1 MRKTLQNKLKSRIQV
16 QVSVK
21 GVWSITYLI
30 EKTNSNKVLI
40 VRKAHKAGL
49 VTPSCVTL
57 HKYWYTCRA
66 WSDMSNFVN
75 RVSVTIHP
83 LKIEL
88 SRHKWIDVSKI
99 NVYRLV
105 GVPFNQ
111 KNWAASP
118 QNASLIKQVIFIFR
132 DLKQLVK
139 MTHRCRIIRS
149 RQSQLFD
156 CLTQANN
163 V

>member
-1 MRKTLQNKLKSRIQV
+1 MEKQIATKS
-16 QVSVK
+16 SLY
-21 GVWSITYLI
+21 W
-30 EKTNSNKVLI
+30 
-40 VRKAHKAGL
+40 KAHKTGL

-66 WSDMSNFVN
+66 WNDMSNFVN
-75 RVSVTIHP
+75 WVSVTIHP
-83 LKIEL
+83 LKIKL

-99 NVYRLV
+99 NVDRLV
-105 GVPFNQ
+105 GVPFIQ
-111 KNWAASP
+111 KNWAASL
-118 QNASLIKQVIFIFR
+118 QHASLIKQVIFIFR

-156 CLTQANN
+156 CLT
-163 V
+163 

>member
-1 MRKTLQNKLKSRIQV
+1 MITWLEKQTATKSLLY
-16 QVSVK
+16 
-21 GVWSITYLI
+21 W
-30 EKTNSNKVLI
+30 
-40 VRKAHKAGL
+40 KAHKAGL
-49 VTPSCVTL
+49 VTLSCVTL
-57 HKYWYTCRA
+57 HKYWYTCCA

-99 NVYRLV
+99 NVHRLV
-105 GVPFNQ
+105 GVPFSQ
-111 KNWAASP
+111 RNWAASL
-118 QNASLIKQVIFIFR
+118 QNASLIKQVIFTFR

-156 CLTQANN
+156 CLTQVNN